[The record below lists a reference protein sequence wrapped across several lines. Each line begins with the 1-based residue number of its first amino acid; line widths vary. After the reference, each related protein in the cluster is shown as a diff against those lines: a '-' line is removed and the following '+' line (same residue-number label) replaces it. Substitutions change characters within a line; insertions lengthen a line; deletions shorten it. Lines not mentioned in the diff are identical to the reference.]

1 MLKDIKLIKDK
12 VEYMLETYPHLRDSD
27 ARLMSSIWNS
37 ECKNSEKITAH
48 DFLKMYA
55 SGKLTCAEGIR
66 RSRQLIQQKNPSL
79 RGKSYRGRHKE
90 ELKIRSEI
98 KEI

>member
-55 SGKLTCAEGIR
+55 SGKLTCAEAIT
-66 RSRQLIQQKNPSL
+66 RSRRLLQQNRVDL
-79 RGKSYRGRHKE
+79 RGKSYKGRHKE